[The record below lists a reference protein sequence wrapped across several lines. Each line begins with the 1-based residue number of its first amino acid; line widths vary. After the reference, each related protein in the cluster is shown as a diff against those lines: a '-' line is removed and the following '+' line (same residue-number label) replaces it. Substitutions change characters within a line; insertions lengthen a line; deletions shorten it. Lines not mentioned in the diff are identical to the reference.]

1 MKKAPF
7 KVFFLFLVFG
17 FWGEME
23 KKGGHTT
30 TPPLSAEC
38 QIERQSHTNARATRV

>member
-1 MKKAPF
+1 MKKRLLRC
-7 KVFFLFLVFG
+7 FLFFG
-17 FWGEME
+17 FWVLGWDGE

-38 QIERQSHTNARATRV
+38 QIERQSYTNARATRV